1 MAKDLTTSAIERQ
14 NILNNSVA
22 LPRIQSELGVKLLE
36 FEGRYVLTKQM
47 VADYY
52 EVDIRT
58 ISRYI
63 ENNQEELE
71 HNGYV
76 LCKGNSLKEFKL
88 RFGKDID
95 VPTKTTFLGLFD
107 FRSFLNIGMLL
118 TESEKAKWLRGR
130 ILDIVIATI
139 NEKTGGGT
147 KYINRRD
154 REYLPAAI
162 QEENYHRNLTDA
174 VNKYVDGH
182 KTYKYAQVMDLIYKA
197 VFCEKAKEYRK
208 LLDLSEKDN
217 VRRTLYAEVLR
228 VVSSF
233 ENGVAHEIT
242 RQAKKT
248 GPLTV
253 AEVGEICKELA
264 EHPLQTPY
272 IYDARQKMAS
282 RDLAFRDVF
291 HGNIAEY
298 LKAVTPEEFDKF
310 IGSKSLDFDQIM
322 ALPEN
327 QEVLKILK
335 QAEDE

>member
-1 MAKDLTTSAIERQ
+1 MAKDLTTSAISRQ
-14 NILNNSVA
+14 NILNNPVA
-22 LPRIQSELGVKLLE
+22 LPRIQEALEVKALE

-63 ENNQEELE
+63 ENHQEELE
-71 HNGYV
+71 QNGYV

-118 TESEKAKWLRGR
+118 TESEKAKWVRSR

-154 REYLPAAI
+154 RNYVTSAI
-162 QEENYHRNLTDA
+162 QEENYHRKMTDA
-174 VNKYVDGH
+174 IRDYVDGH
-182 KTYKYAQVMDLIYKA
+182 ERFKYSTIIDMIYKA
-197 VFCEKAKEYRK
+197 VFCEKAKEYKK

-217 VRRTLYAEVLR
+217 LRRTLYAEVL
-228 VVSSF
+228 VSISAF
-233 ENGVAHEIT
+233 EN
-242 RQAKKT
+242 Q
-248 GPLTV
+248 V
-253 AEVGEICKELA
+253 AEMIKAKAKELGPISVEEVGQFIKELSA
-264 EHPLQTPY
+264 MPFVKPILE
-272 IYDARQKMAS
+272 DARTKMAS
-282 RDLAFRDVF
+282 RDFALRDVY
-291 HGNIAEY
+291 HNNIAEY
-298 LKAVTPEEFDKF
+298 LKAVSPEEYEKF
-310 IGSKSLDFDQIM
+310 IGSQSVDFDH
-322 ALPEN
+322 LLDEN
-327 QEVLKILK
+327 KEVLDRLK
-335 QAEDE
+335 Q